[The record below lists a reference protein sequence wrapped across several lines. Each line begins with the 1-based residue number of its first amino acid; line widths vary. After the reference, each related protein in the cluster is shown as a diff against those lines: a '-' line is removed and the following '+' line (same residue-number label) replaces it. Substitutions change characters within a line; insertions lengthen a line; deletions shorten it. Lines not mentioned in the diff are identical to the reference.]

1 MSETTAARVA
11 PAALWVACG
20 AMFLAMLD
28 STVTNVALPAIK
40 ADFAS
45 ASVSDLSWILTAYF
59 VVFAALLATA
69 GRLADIFGRRLVFI
83 AGVAIFTVASLVSA
97 MSGVLW
103 LLVAARAA
111 QGLGAALMTPAALA
125 IVLLDTPVQRRAA
138 AFGLWGATSAVAAAI
153 GPGVGGVLVDLVGW
167 RSVFYINV
175 PVGAVM
181 IAYAWRRMPGQRRE
195 PGGVPDPWS
204 TALFIAGVGAMVLG
218 VAKAPQWRWTNP
230 VIAALLIGGLLA
242 CSLAIWVSTRAQ
254 VPAVETGLWRNRGF
268 LATNIVSLAYGMAQY
283 PWMLLTVL
291 YMVDVWRYGEME
303 AGLAMTPGAVCA
315 ATAALLVGRAGG
327 ALRKP
332 RLATLLGLA
341 GFVAGAVY
349 MLTAISEQPAFLTLI
364 MPISLVAGSG
374 MGLVTYGISLA
385 AATASPP
392 ERNASAS
399 GMNTMARQFGGA
411 LGVAVLAMI
420 LEFNAGQ
427 GVLAY
432 QRVYIFCT
440 ALAVVSLAT
449 CWLGMRFTGTGTGL
463 AAPAPAEHVNATSA
477 KSAQ

>member
-230 VIAALLIGGLLA
+230 VIAALLIGG
-242 CSLAIWVSTRAQ
+242 
-254 VPAVETGLWRNRGF
+254 E
-268 LATNIVSLAYGMAQY
+268 
-283 PWMLLTVL
+283 
-291 YMVDVWRYGEME
+291 
-303 AGLAMTPGAVCA
+303 
-315 ATAALLVGRAGG
+315 
-327 ALRKP
+327 
-332 RLATLLGLA
+332 LGLS
-341 GFVAGAVY
+341 VLD
-349 MLTAISEQPAFLTLI
+349 MI
-364 MPISLVAGSG
+364 M
-374 MGLVTYGISLA
+374 
-385 AATASPP
+385 
-392 ERNASAS
+392 
-399 GMNTMARQFGGA
+399 
-411 LGVAVLAMI
+411 
-420 LEFNAGQ
+420 
-427 GVLAY
+427 
-432 QRVYIFCT
+432 
-440 ALAVVSLAT
+440 
-449 CWLGMRFTGTGTGL
+449 
-463 AAPAPAEHVNATSA
+463 
-477 KSAQ
+477 